1 MSEDIQM
8 DVEPMAQPVAPTGV
22 NQTSE
27 AAITNPFLPWQGN
40 TAGVGPGIPSQQP
53 QENSGHVP
61 SLQELE
67 SSMPPGV
74 TASQQMQEGKCS
86 RSTNDKIPA
95 KMHIRR
101 PGRDNWSYI
110 GRVGIFQEL
119 THKAPVVVVRLQS
132 TDKVVVAFSEHSN
145 ISVDKRGNFV
155 VIASVEPSGVVSYS
169 LHAQTNNDA
178 LRLLASIELAAYKLG
193 SITGTENRQQ
203 TQLRRRIEKTI
214 KEDRRRRHR
223 RRKDDDALV
232 AMLGSANLGSTAV
245 Q

>member
-1 MSEDIQM
+1 MARKYSEYWPSSTFSAAAGELWTSAI
-8 DVEPMAQPVAPTGV
+8 VAR
-22 NQTSE
+22 
-27 AAITNPFLPWQGN
+27 
-40 TAGVGPGIPSQQP
+40 AG
-53 QENSGHVP
+53 
-61 SLQELE
+61 ELYATRE
-67 SSMPPGV
+67 LHTLG
-74 TASQQMQEGKCS
+74 
-86 RSTNDKIPA
+86 TNDKIPA
-95 KMHIRR
+95 KMHVRR

-110 GRVGIFQEL
+110 GRVGVFQEL

-203 TQLRRRIEKTI
+203 TQLRR
-214 KEDRRRRHR
+214 
-223 RRKDDDALV
+223 
-232 AMLGSANLGSTAV
+232 
-245 Q
+245 

>member
-1 MSEDIQM
+1 MTKYLLKCTLEDPEETTGHIS
-8 DVEPMAQPVAPTGV
+8 DESASFRSSRTRHPLLVRSTPTRTIIS
-22 NQTSE
+22 NTASSPSSLL
-27 AAITNPFLPWQGN
+27 ITNDVSHF
-40 TAGVGPGIPSQQP
+40 I
-53 QENSGHVP
+53 
-61 SLQELE
+61 
-67 SSMPPGV
+67 
-74 TASQQMQEGKCS
+74 
-86 RSTNDKIPA
+86 
-95 KMHIRR
+95 
-101 PGRDNWSYI
+101 
-110 GRVGIFQEL
+110 
-119 THKAPVVVVRLQS
+119 VVRLQS

-155 VIASVEPSGVVSYS
+155 VIAAVEPSGVVSYS